1 MVARKGLRGISLAR
15 PTRGWGGGGDSLQE
29 KKTGLASTLRKPSF
43 SVTDSSIPDE
53 GLCSRKIYPFP
64 TQMSFPDQLLEG
76 PAALNPRPLLRV
88 PSSSTRA
95 GLSSPYKLPSKPCTK
110 ALHEDWPWPGPRPW
124 KSLPHHVSRGPRL
137 GGRGRLKVCAPGSA
151 ADSQDHR
158 SLSVVGKDGLTL
170 TLIS

>member
-1 MVARKGLRGISLAR
+1 MANSGVGGRGN
-15 PTRGWGGGGDSLQE
+15 SLQE

-43 SVTDSSIPDE
+43 SVTDSSVPDK

-88 PSSSTRA
+88 PSSSARA
-95 GLSSPYKLPSKPCTK
+95 GLSSPYKPPSKLCSE
-110 ALHEDWPWPGPRPW
+110 ALHEDGPWPGPRPW
-124 KSLPHHVSRGPRL
+124 TSLPHRVSRGPRL
-137 GGRGRLKVCAPGSA
+137 GGRGRLRVCAPGSA
-151 ADSQDHR
+151 ADSRDHRR
-158 SLSVVGKDGLTL
+158 SLSVGGKDGLTL